1 MTTYVHY
8 YILGNAT
15 EIFSVRSRSLHRM
28 HGIFEFAFL
37 DQLILGRVALGG
49 RIVNNSRGT
58 PNRQLFVKIAQG
70 YSQHCLRSQRVDI
83 VNGIFVG

>member
-28 HGIFEFAFL
+28 HGILKQFDL
-37 DQLILGRVALGG
+37 TINCLVGRVASGEGG
-49 RIVNNSRGT
+49 E
-58 PNRQLFVKIAQG
+58 RQQQQGHAQSIAI
-70 YSQHCLRSQRVDI
+70 H
-83 VNGIFVG
+83 

>member
-28 HGIFEFAFL
+28 HGILKQFDL
-37 DQLILGRVALGG
+37 TINCLVGRVALGG
-49 RIVNNSRGT
+49 GGVKNSRGT
-58 PNRQLFVKIAQG
+58 PSR
-70 YSQHCLRSQRVDI
+70 
-83 VNGIFVG
+83 